1 MIVVLY
7 FVQAIEDA
15 RNEMNSS
22 TDSQSRSSAD
32 IHSPPIV
39 RIHRSSPLTLD
50 PGNLEHHQN
59 DDRNHLRLDPFPD
72 VIKSAESSPRH
83 SLAIA
88 ASSDF
93 FARRPEDP
101 KEQRSKEIINQINEE
116 ISQAVRSGRSAYCIF
131 GMFDDDEETWC

>member
-1 MIVVLY
+1 
-7 FVQAIEDA
+7 
-15 RNEMNSS
+15 MNSS
-22 TDSQSRSSAD
+22 TDSQSRSSSD

-50 PGNLEHHQN
+50 PGSLEQHQN

-83 SLAIA
+83 SLA

-93 FARRPEDP
+93 FARARPEDP